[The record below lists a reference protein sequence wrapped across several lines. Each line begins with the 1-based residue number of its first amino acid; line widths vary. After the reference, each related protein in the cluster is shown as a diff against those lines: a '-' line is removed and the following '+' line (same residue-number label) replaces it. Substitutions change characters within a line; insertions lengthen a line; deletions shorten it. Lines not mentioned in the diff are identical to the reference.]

1 MKFNPIWNKLKREN
15 LFENKTTAEMEMQF
29 QELNTERKK
38 KKTEDNKI
46 TTNNS
51 DEILPGIEHTLKY
64 RLDIESIQN
73 LFDL

>member
-38 KKTEDNKI
+38 KKPKTIK
-46 TTNNS
+46 
-51 DEILPGIEHTLKY
+51 
-64 RLDIESIQN
+64 
-73 LFDL
+73 